1 MILNTWKV
9 YASKILAEKVMM
21 EEYLELDMLT
31 LESISKA
38 AGFPIERDVYLASR
52 AESIEQGLLF
62 EYRRQDKL
70 IGYVTLR
77 DLGDGQWFVPMFV
90 VHPNYRSKAAFLFLF
105 RSIADQL
112 KNNRST
118 VLVSNVLRLNELSV
132 QFHKHLG
139 FEVTRENHLGYEFT
153 LDLTPEACESPHN

>member
-1 MILNTWKV
+1 
-9 YASKILAEKVMM
+9 MM

-31 LESISKA
+31 LESISKE

-90 VHPNYRSKAAFLFLF
+90 VHPNYRGKAAFLFLF

-112 KNNRST
+112 KNNHST
-118 VLVSNVLRLNELSV
+118 VLMSNVLRLNELSV

-153 LDLTPEACESPHN
+153 LDLTPEVKDKWSNFLGIQR